1 MKTFSSLLFLSIWLI
16 YSPFLH
22 AELNID
28 ITKSFES
35 KVPIAISPFGA
46 FSPQSVDIAAVI
58 SADLNRSGYFKS
70 LSEREMLSKPTAADQ
85 VVFKNWQV
93 LGQEYL
99 LIGRIDPRQANTVI
113 FFQLFDISK
122 NAQIMDYQITS
133 HPRGL
138 RQAAHR
144 ISDLVYRKL
153 TGNKGVFGTQV
164 AYVSSKGSVD
174 NRSYRLQIA
183 DVDGY
188 NAQTV
193 VSSRQPIMSPTW
205 SPNGKKIA
213 YVSFEN
219 NRAAIYV
226 QEVATG
232 KRVKISAFPGINGA
246 PAWSPD
252 GRKLAI
258 TLSKGGS
265 PDIYVLDILSKQLT
279 QVTHNLAINTEP
291 VWSPDGQSLVYT
303 SNQSGGPQLF
313 RVSILG
319 GKAQR
324 LSFKGNY
331 NASANFSPD
340 GSKIAMV
347 HASGQ
352 GYKIGLLDLKTKK
365 FTVLTSGNLDES
377 PSFSNN
383 GTMVLYAA
391 RRGGR
396 GILSAVSIDGK
407 IHQKLEFQNPEVRE
421 PAWAP

>member
-1 MKTFSSLLFLSIWLI
+1 MKTFSSFLFLSIWLI
-16 YSPFLH
+16 YSPFLQ

-35 KVPIAISPFGA
+35 KVPIAISPFGS

-70 LSEREMLSKPTAADQ
+70 LGRLEMLSKPTAADE

-93 LGQEYL
+93 LGQDYL
-99 LIGRIDPRQANTVI
+99 LIGRIDPRQAHTII

-122 NAQIMDYQITS
+122 NEKIMDFQITS
-133 HPRGL
+133 NPRGL

-144 ISDLVYRKL
+144 ISDLVYQKL

-164 AYVSSKGSVD
+164 AYVSSKGSVGKM
-174 NRSYRLQIA
+174 SYRLQIA

-193 VSSRQPIMSPTW
+193 VSSLQPIMSPTW
-205 SPNGKKIA
+205 SPDGKKIA

-219 NRAAIYV
+219 NRAAIYMQV
-226 QEVATG
+226 VATG
-232 KRVKISAFPGINGA
+232 QRSKISSFPGINGA

-252 GRKLAI
+252 GRKLAL

-265 PDIYVLDILSKQLT
+265 PDIYVLDMSSKQLT
-279 QVTHNLAINTEP
+279 QVTHSLAINTEP
-291 VWSPDGQSLVYT
+291 TWAPDGRSIVYT
-303 SNQSGGPQLF
+303 SNQAGGPQLF
-313 RVSILG
+313 RVSTLG
-319 GKAQR
+319 GKPQR
-324 LSFKGNY
+324 LTFKGKY

-347 HASGQ
+347 HASGK
-352 GYKIGLLDLKTKK
+352 GYKIGLLDLKSKA

-377 PSFSNN
+377 PSFANN

>member
-1 MKTFSSLLFLSIWLI
+1 MKTFSSFIFLSVWLI

-35 KVPIAISPFGA
+35 KVPIAVPPFGS
-46 FSPQSVDIAAVI
+46 FSRQSVNIAGVI
-58 SADLNRSGYFKS
+58 SADLSRSGYFQS
-70 LSEREMLSKPTAADQ
+70 LPENDMLSRPTSADQ
-85 VVFKNWQV
+85 VVFKNWKV
-93 LGQEYL
+93 LGQDYL
-99 LIGRIDPRQANTVI
+99 LVGRIDPRPANTVI

-122 NAQIMDYQITS
+122 KEQIMDYQITS

-144 ISDLVYRKL
+144 ISDLVYKKL
-153 TGNKGVFGTQV
+153 TGKKGVFGTKV
-164 AYVSSKGSVD
+164 AYVSSKGGVGSM
-174 NRSYRLQIA
+174 SYRLQIA

-205 SPNGKKIA
+205 SPNSKKIA

-226 QEVATG
+226 QDVATG
-232 KRVKISAFPGINGA
+232 KRTKISSFPGINGA

-252 GRKLAI
+252 GRKLAL

-265 PDIYVLDILSKQLT
+265 PDIYVLDVVSKQLT

-291 VWSPDGQSLVYT
+291 TWAPDGASIVYT
-303 SNQSGGPQLF
+303 SNQAGGPQLF
-313 RVSILG
+313 RVSTLG

-324 LSFKGNY
+324 LTFKGNY

-347 HASGQ
+347 HASGK

-365 FTVLTSGNLDES
+365 FTVLTSGSLDES
-377 PSFSNN
+377 PSFANN